1 MLRKKIIL
9 TNIKT
14 KLMQRT
20 QVQSQVEQRR
30 TEKEKEKLQK
40 AIIKQ
45 SKFAEADSRRS
56 KILDEERKK

>member
-1 MLRKKIIL
+1 
-9 TNIKT
+9 
-14 KLMQRT
+14 MQRT

-30 TEKEKEKLQK
+30 TEKETEKLQK